1 MVSLLITPTLHG
13 VALRRDV
20 RRRCGMRERP
30 VLQLDSR
37 APLTLE
43 DVRFVYMHVPW
54 AAKSSEPNAALKSS
68 FRSKGAKAA
77 APLPPSTQP
86 AGAFTP
92 PNVLYTLEFLDLP
105 SSNAHAHRHLFCRDA
120 YEVCS
125 LIPEPGERGQ
135 CYSVFGLDSSRM
147 ASYYETVLDLE
158 DRLAAGDGQHQHR
171 SCDGASTSS
180 PASSLALAAPGQQDH
195 AAADT
200 SATSVAA
207 AASEARSR
215 QHASSAA
222 VPYPHLTLPTNRQV
236 TSSVFGESYK
246 TKYDT

>member
-1 MVSLLITPTLHG
+1 MQRNLKTGSQRERKTGRPVLFCSQPSEAIMVSLLITPTLHG

-43 DVRFVYMHVPW
+43 DV
-54 AAKSSEPNAALKSS
+54 
-68 FRSKGAKAA
+68 
-77 APLPPSTQP
+77 
-86 AGAFTP
+86 
-92 PNVLYTLEFLDLP
+92 
-105 SSNAHAHRHLFCRDA
+105 RDA

-180 PASSLALAAPGQQDH
+180 PASSLAVAAPGQQDH

-207 AASEARSR
+207 AASEAPSR

-222 VPYPHLTLPTNRQV
+222 LLPPHALPQLALPFVPTAGGAVDGSAPPPPAAAALFVALLLWAARAHWGLA
-236 TSSVFGESYK
+236 
-246 TKYDT
+246 